1 MNQNNGYLTFL
12 KLLEDIKRLEEIN
25 TELAFA
31 VTLAEK
37 NQTNSQQINQ
47 SIAFMENI
55 ERRLPG
61 IYNNPNLNKE
71 KK

>member
-12 KLLEDIKRLEEIN
+12 KLLEDIKRLEEVN
-25 TELAFA
+25 TELALA

-61 IYNNPNLNKE
+61 IYNSSSVSKD